1 MLLCHVKLL
10 LNKFACFSPVNLS
23 YAPLILRS
31 RRNPCGSGP
40 SIESH
45 LVSRG
50 YRADPRVLEKP
61 QVPTG
66 DAASAADTCRPGVF
80 GVPSA
85 PRWLAIQ
92 SRKCRSARA
101 ARSTAPQSSCTREGK
116 AKIWQLKSS
125 EMWGGFTIWPSSPTP
140 RLIPRKKPQFI
151 KIHAPH
157 CS

>member
-31 RRNPCGSGP
+31 RRNPCSSGP

-45 LVSRG
+45 LVSHG

-101 ARSTAPQSSCTREGK
+101 ARSTARNPAVHVRGKPKSGSWNLQKCEEG
-116 AKIWQLKSS
+116 
-125 EMWGGFTIWPSSPTP
+125 SPYDAAVP
-140 RLIPRKKPQFI
+140 LLGLYPEKN
-151 KIHAPH
+151 HN
-157 CS
+157 S

>member
-92 SRKCRSARA
+92 SRSVVPPERPA
-101 ARSTAPQSSCTREGK
+101 ARLRNPAVQVRGKPKSGSWNLQKCEEG
-116 AKIWQLKSS
+116 
-125 EMWGGFTIWPSSPTP
+125 SPYDP
-140 RLIPRKKPQFI
+140 AVPLLGLYPEKN
-151 KIHAPH
+151 HN
-157 CS
+157 S